1 MGEPDLPLWEIVQTY
16 HPVAR
21 RFHAVFGAIG
31 LTPTQFGVLVVLRD
45 EEDAAHGSTQAELA
59 RQVLVRPQS
68 MGELVSSLLG
78 RGFVEREGP
87 GGRGRPT
94 GLRLTDAG
102 RHALDQALP
111 QVHAANDPGVIG
123 LTPDEAAT
131 LAALL
136 RRVREALDSSEGG
149 D

>member
-1 MGEPDLPLWEIVQTY
+1 VSEPVLPLWEIVQTY

-21 RFHAVFGAIG
+21 RFHAVFGALG
-31 LTPTQFGVLVVLRD
+31 LTPTQFGVLAVLRD

-68 MGELVSSLLG
+68 VGELVSSLVA

-87 GGRGRPT
+87 GGRGRAT

-102 RHALDQALP
+102 RHALDEARP
-111 QVHAANDPGVIG
+111 RVHAANDPEAVG
-123 LTPDEAAT
+123 LSQGEAAT

-136 RRVREALDSSEGG
+136 RRVRQALDGP
-149 D
+149 DPD